1 MTRIKHSL
9 QLQLSL
15 TITVLLLIIALISGS
30 LSFYETYHQTH
41 KIQDDLLR
49 QIAAYINPSQPLP
62 KSQKSKNDARI
73 HIRTSTQQA
82 PDKKALPEASHLP
95 DGFHTLTE
103 PDGDDTYRVYI
114 TTTEQGKIIIYQE
127 NEYRDDLAQS
137 IAWHSTIPI
146 LATIPLAIALLVWQ
160 IRRALRPLRQQSQEL
175 QQRQA
180 ANLTPLN
187 PQAAPSEIQGFIHA
201 INQLL
206 NRTHQAMQQ
215 QQRFIADAAHELRTP
230 TTALSLQAERLSEHN
245 LPPELKE
252 QIGSLKTTIQR
263 SHQLQEQLLTLAR
276 SQASPEQPNSEQAQ
290 TPSTPIQPIF
300 QRIIQDLH
308 PLAQAKDQDIGV
320 TSSENPSLPINEIDL
335 YTLVKTLADNAI
347 RYTPRSSQIDLST
360 QSQQG
365 STTIIIEDNGNGIP
379 PAERQRVFDPFYRI
393 LGSGEQGTGLGL
405 SIAQTIAQRHGGT
418 ISLHNSQ
425 NFPTGLRVKIT
436 LPNQP

>member
-1 MTRIKHSL
+1 MTSIKRSL

-15 TITVLLLIIALISGS
+15 TITALLLFIALVSGS

-82 PDKKALPEASHLP
+82 PHKKALPPASHLP

-103 PDGDDTYRVYI
+103 ADGDDTYRVYI

-137 IAWHSTIPI
+137 IAWHSTTPI

-180 ANLTPLN
+180 ANLAPLN

-308 PLAQAKDQDIGV
+308 PLAQAKGQDIGV

-335 YTLVKTLADNAI
+335 YTLIKTLADNAI

-425 NFPTGLRVKIT
+425 TFPTGLRVEIT
-436 LPNQP
+436 LPNHT

>member
-1 MTRIKHSL
+1 MTHIKHSL

-15 TITVLLLIIALISGS
+15 TITALLLIIALISGS

-103 PDGDDTYRVYI
+103 ADGDDTYRVYI

>member
-15 TITVLLLIIALISGS
+15 TITALLLIIDLVSGS
-30 LSFYETYHQTH
+30 LSFYATYYQTH

-73 HIRTSTQQA
+73 HIRTSTQQ
-82 PDKKALPEASHLP
+82 PSDQKDLPPAAHLP
-95 DGFHTLTE
+95 DGFHTLAE
-103 PDGDDTYRVYI
+103 SDDDDTYRVYI
-114 TTTEQGKIIIYQE
+114 QTTDQGKVIIYQE

-137 IAWHSTIPI
+137 IAWHSTTPI
-146 LATIPLAIALLVWQ
+146 LATIPLAIALLIWQ
-160 IRRALRPLRQQSQEL
+160 IRRALRPLRPLRQQSQEL

-180 ANLTPLN
+180 ANLAPLN
-187 PQAAPSEIQGFIHA
+187 PQQAPSEIQGFIHA

-206 NRTHQAMQQ
+206 HRTHQAMQQ

-252 QIGSLKTTIQR
+252 QISSLKTTIAR
-263 SHQLQEQLLTLAR
+263 SQQLQEQLLTLAR
-276 SQASPEQPNSEQAQ
+276 SQTSPELAQPA
-290 TPSTPIQPIF
+290 PATPIQPIF

-308 PLAQAKDQDIGV
+308 PLAQAKNQDIGV
-320 TSSENPSLPINEIDL
+320 TSSENPSLPISEIDL
-335 YTLVKTLADNAI
+335 YTLIKTLADNAI
-347 RYTPRSSQIDLST
+347 RYTPAGSQIDLST
-360 QSQQG
+360 QSQPN

-405 SIAQTIAQRHGGT
+405 SIPQTIATAAASPYTTAKPSPQACA
-418 ISLHNSQ
+418 
-425 NFPTGLRVKIT
+425 
-436 LPNQP
+436 

>member
-15 TITVLLLIIALISGS
+15 TITALLLIIALISGS

-49 QIAAYINPSQPLP
+49 QIAAYINPDQPLP

-82 PDKKALPEASHLP
+82 PDKKALPPASHLP

-103 PDGDDTYRVYI
+103 ADGDDTYRVYI

-137 IAWHSTIPI
+137 IAWHSTAPI

-180 ANLTPLN
+180 ANLAPLN

-335 YTLVKTLADNAI
+335 YTLIKTLADNAI

-425 NFPTGLRVKIT
+425 NFPTGLRVEIT
-436 LPNQP
+436 LPNHP

>member
-82 PDKKALPEASHLP
+82 PHKKALPPASHLP

-103 PDGDDTYRVYI
+103 ADGDDTYRVYI

-180 ANLTPLN
+180 ANLAPLN

-308 PLAQAKDQDIGV
+308 PLAQAKGQDIGV

-335 YTLVKTLADNAI
+335 YTLIKTLADNAI

-425 NFPTGLRVKIT
+425 TFPTGLRVEIT
-436 LPNQP
+436 LPNHT

>member
-15 TITVLLLIIALISGS
+15 TITALLLIIALISGS

-49 QIAAYINPSQPLP
+49 QIAAYINPDQPLP

-73 HIRTSTQQA
+73 HIRTSIQQS

-103 PDGDDTYRVYI
+103 ADGDDTYRVYI
-114 TTTEQGKIIIYQE
+114 QTTEQGKIIIYQE

>member
-15 TITVLLLIIALISGS
+15 TITILLFIIALISGS

-73 HIRTSTQQA
+73 HIRTSTQHA
-82 PDKKALPEASHLP
+82 SDKKALPEASHLP

-103 PDGDDTYRVYI
+103 ADGDDTYRVYI
-114 TTTEQGKIIIYQE
+114 ITTEQGKIIIYQE

-137 IAWHSTIPI
+137 IAWHSTTPI

-175 QQRQA
+175 QHRQA
-180 ANLTPLN
+180 TNLAPLN

-206 NRTHQAMQQ
+206 HRTHQAMQQ

-320 TSSENPSLPINEIDL
+320 TSSENPSLPVSEIDL
-335 YTLVKTLADNAI
+335 YTLIKTLADNAI

-405 SIAQTIAQRHGGT
+405 SIAQTIAQRHSGSIT
-418 ISLHNSQ
+418 LHNSQ
-425 NFPTGLRVKIT
+425 TFPTGLRVEIT

>member
-15 TITVLLLIIALISGS
+15 VITALLLIIALISGS

-73 HIRTSTQQA
+73 HIRTSTQQS

-103 PDGDDTYRVYI
+103 ADGDDTYRVYI
-114 TTTEQGKIIIYQE
+114 QTTEQGKIIIYQE

-180 ANLTPLN
+180 ANLAPLN

-206 NRTHQAMQQ
+206 NRTRQAMQQ

-405 SIAQTIAQRHGGT
+405 SIAQTIAQRHGGS
-418 ISLHNSQ
+418 IALRDSQ
-425 NFPTGLRVKIT
+425 NFPTGLRVEIT
-436 LPNQP
+436 LPNHP

>member
-1 MTRIKHSL
+1 MTHIKHSL

-103 PDGDDTYRVYI
+103 ADGDDTYRVYI

>member
-15 TITVLLLIIALISGS
+15 TITALLLIIALISGS

-49 QIAAYINPSQPLP
+49 QIAAYINPDQPLP

-73 HIRTSTQQA
+73 HIRTSTQQS

-103 PDGDDTYRVYI
+103 ADGDDTYRVYI
-114 TTTEQGKIIIYQE
+114 QTTEQGKIIIYQE

-180 ANLTPLN
+180 ANLAPLN

-320 TSSENPSLPINEIDL
+320 TSADNPSLPISEIDL
-335 YTLVKTLADNAI
+335 YTLIKTLADNAI
-347 RYTPRSSQIDLST
+347 RYTPRGSQIDLSA
-360 QSQQG
+360 QSRQG
-365 STTIIIEDNGNGIP
+365 STILIIEDNGNGIP

-405 SIAQTIAQRHGGT
+405 SIAQTIAQRHSGSIT
-418 ISLHNSQ
+418 LHNSQ
-425 NFPTGLRVKIT
+425 TFPTGLRVEIT
-436 LPNQP
+436 LPNHT

>member
-103 PDGDDTYRVYI
+103 ADGDDTYRVYI

-180 ANLTPLN
+180 ANLAPLN

-252 QIGSLKTTIQR
+252 QISSLKTTIQR

-320 TSSENPSLPINEIDL
+320 TSSENPSLPISEIDL

-347 RYTPRSSQIDLST
+347 RYTPAGSQIDLSS
-360 QSQQG
+360 QSQANH
-365 STTIIIEDNGNGIP
+365 TIIIIEDNGNGIP

-405 SIAQTIAQRHGGT
+405 SIAQTIAQRHGGSIT
-418 ISLHNSQ
+418 LHDSQ
-425 NFPTGLRVKIT
+425 TFPTGLRVEIT
-436 LPNQP
+436 LPNHT

>member
-15 TITVLLLIIALISGS
+15 TITILLLIIALISGS

-73 HIRTSTQQA
+73 HIRTSTQQ
-82 PDKKALPEASHLP
+82 PSDQKDLPPAAHLP
-95 DGFHTLTE
+95 DGFHTLAE
-103 PDGDDTYRVYI
+103 SDDDDTYRVYI
-114 TTTEQGKIIIYQE
+114 QTTDQGKVIIYQE

-137 IAWHSTIPI
+137 IAWHSTTPI
-146 LATIPLAIALLVWQ
+146 LATIPLAIALLIWQ

-180 ANLTPLN
+180 ANLAPLN

-230 TTALSLQAERLSEHN
+230 TTALSLQAERLAEQN
-245 LPPELKE
+245 LPPELAE
-252 QIGSLKTTIQR
+252 QIGSLKTTIAR

-276 SQASPEQPNSEQAQ
+276 SQASPEQAQ
-290 TPSTPIQPIF
+290 LPSTPIQPIF

-320 TSSENPSLPINEIDL
+320 TSSENPSLSISEIDL

-347 RYTPRSSQIDLST
+347 RYTPRGSQIDLSS
-360 QSQQG
+360 QSQANH
-365 STTIIIEDNGNGIP
+365 TTIIIEDNGNGIP
-379 PAERQRVFDPFYRI
+379 TTERQRVFDPFYRI

-405 SIAQTIAQRHGGT
+405 SIAQTIAQHHGGT
-418 ISLHNSQ
+418 IVLRDSQ
-425 NFPTGLRVKIT
+425 NFPTGLRVEII
-436 LPNQP
+436 LPNHP

>member
-15 TITVLLLIIALISGS
+15 TITALLLIIALISGS

-49 QIAAYINPSQPLP
+49 QIAAYINPDQPLP

-82 PDKKALPEASHLP
+82 PDKKALPPASHLP

-103 PDGDDTYRVYI
+103 ADGDDTYRVYI

-180 ANLTPLN
+180 ANLAPLN

-335 YTLVKTLADNAI
+335 YTLIKTLADNAI

-425 NFPTGLRVKIT
+425 NFPTGLRVEIT

>member
-15 TITVLLLIIALISGS
+15 TITILLFIIALISGS

-73 HIRTSTQQA
+73 HIRTSTQHA
-82 PDKKALPEASHLP
+82 SDKKALPEASHLP

-103 PDGDDTYRVYI
+103 ADGDDTYRVYI
-114 TTTEQGKIIIYQE
+114 ITTEQGKIIIYQE

-137 IAWHSTIPI
+137 IAWHSTTPI

-175 QQRQA
+175 QHRQA
-180 ANLTPLN
+180 TNLAPLN

-206 NRTHQAMQQ
+206 HRTHQAMQQ

-320 TSSENPSLPINEIDL
+320 TSSENPSLPVSEIDL
-335 YTLVKTLADNAI
+335 YTLIKTLADNAI

-405 SIAQTIAQRHGGT
+405 SIAQTIAQRHSGSIT
-418 ISLHNSQ
+418 LHNSQ
-425 NFPTGLRVKIT
+425 TFPTGLRVEIT
-436 LPNQP
+436 LPNHP

>member
-15 TITVLLLIIALISGS
+15 TITILLFIIALISGS

-73 HIRTSTQQA
+73 HIRTSTQHA
-82 PDKKALPEASHLP
+82 SDKKALPEASHLP

-103 PDGDDTYRVYI
+103 ADGDDTYRVYI
-114 TTTEQGKIIIYQE
+114 ITTEQGKIIIYQE

-175 QQRQA
+175 QHRQA
-180 ANLTPLN
+180 TNLAPLN

-206 NRTHQAMQQ
+206 HRTHQAMQQ

-308 PLAQAKDQDIGV
+308 PLAQAKGQDIGV

-335 YTLVKTLADNAI
+335 YTLIKTLADNAI
-347 RYTPRSSQIDLST
+347 RYTPRSSQIGLST
-360 QSQQG
+360 QSQQN

-379 PAERQRVFDPFYRI
+379 PSERQRIFDPFYRI

-425 NFPTGLRVKIT
+425 TFPTGLRVEIT
-436 LPNQP
+436 LPNHT

>member
-15 TITVLLLIIALISGS
+15 TITALLLIIALISGS

-73 HIRTSTQQA
+73 HIRTSTQHA
-82 PDKKALPEASHLP
+82 SDKKALPEASHLP

-103 PDGDDTYRVYI
+103 ADGDDTYRVYI
-114 TTTEQGKIIIYQE
+114 ITTEQGKIIIYQE

-137 IAWHSTIPI
+137 IAWHSTTPI

-175 QQRQA
+175 QHRQA
-180 ANLTPLN
+180 TNLAPLN

-206 NRTHQAMQQ
+206 HRTHQAMQQ

-335 YTLVKTLADNAI
+335 YTLIKTLADNAI

-425 NFPTGLRVKIT
+425 NFPTGLRVEIT
-436 LPNQP
+436 LPNHP

>member
-15 TITVLLLIIALISGS
+15 TITALLLIIALISGS

-49 QIAAYINPSQPLP
+49 QIAAYITPSQPLP
-62 KSQKSKNDARI
+62 QSYKSKNDARI
-73 HIRTSTQQA
+73 HIRTSTQTP
-82 PDKKALPEASHLP
+82 PDKKDLPTVEHLP

-103 PDGDDTYRVYI
+103 EDDDDTYRIYI
-114 TTTEQGKIIIYQE
+114 QTTEQGKIIIYQE

-137 IAWHSTIPI
+137 IAWHSTTPI
-146 LATIPLAIALLVWQ
+146 LATIPLAIALLIWQ
-160 IRRALRPLRQQSQEL
+160 IRRALRPLRQQSREL

-180 ANLTPLN
+180 TNLAPLN
-187 PQAAPSEIQGFIHA
+187 PQQAPSEIQGFIHA

-252 QIGSLKTTIQR
+252 QISSLKTTIQR

-276 SQASPEQPNSEQAQ
+276 SQASPEQAQ

-308 PLAQAKDQDIGV
+308 PLAQAKNQDIGV
-320 TSSENPSLPINEIDL
+320 TSSENPSLPISEIDL
-335 YTLVKTLADNAI
+335 YILIKTLADNAI
-347 RYTPRSSQIDLST
+347 RYTPNGSQIDLFSHSQPNST
-360 QSQQG
+360 V
-365 STTIIIEDNGNGIP
+365 IIIEDNGNGIP
-379 PAERQRVFDPFYRI
+379 AAERERVFDPFYRI

-405 SIAQTIAQRHGGT
+405 SIAQTIAQHHGGSIT
-418 ISLHNSQ
+418 LHDSQ
-425 NFPTGLRVKIT
+425 TFPTGLRVEIN
-436 LPNQP
+436 LPNGS

>member
-73 HIRTSTQQA
+73 HIRTSTQAA
-82 PDKKALPEASHLP
+82 PDKKSLPAASHLP
-95 DGFHTLTE
+95 DGFHTLTQA
-103 PDGDDTYRVYI
+103 DDDDTYRVYI
-114 TTTEQGKIIIYQE
+114 HTTEQGKIIIYQE

-137 IAWHSTIPI
+137 IAWHSTTPI
-146 LATIPLAIALLVWQ
+146 LATIPLAIALLIWQ

-180 ANLTPLN
+180 TNLAPLN
-187 PQAAPSEIQGFIHA
+187 PQQAPSEIQGFIHA

-206 NRTHQAMQQ
+206 HRTHQAMQQ

-230 TTALSLQAERLSEHN
+230 TTALSLQAERLAEHN
-245 LPPELKE
+245 LPPELQT
-252 QIGSLKTTIQR
+252 QISSLKTTIAR
-263 SHQLQEQLLTLAR
+263 SQQLQEQLLTLAR
-276 SQASPEQPNSEQAQ
+276 SQTNPEPAQPAQ
-290 TPSTPIQPIF
+290 PAPATPIQPIF

-308 PLAQAKDQDIGV
+308 PLAQAKNQDIGV
-320 TSSENPSLPINEIDL
+320 TSSENPSLPISEIDL
-335 YTLVKTLADNAI
+335 YTLIKTLADNAI
-347 RYTPRSSQIDLST
+347 RYTPAGSQIDLST
-360 QSQQG
+360 QSQPN

-379 PAERQRVFDPFYRI
+379 PPERQRVFDPFYRI

-405 SIAQTIAQRHGGT
+405 SIAQTIAQRHSGSIT
-418 ISLHNSQ
+418 LHNSQ
-425 NFPTGLRVKIT
+425 TFPTGLRVEIT
-436 LPNQP
+436 LPHRP

>member
-15 TITVLLLIIALISGS
+15 IITIPLSIIALISGS

-103 PDGDDTYRVYI
+103 ADGDDTYRVYI

-215 QQRFIADAAHELRTP
+215 QQHFIADAAHELRTP

>member
-103 PDGDDTYRVYI
+103 ADGDDTYRVYI
-114 TTTEQGKIIIYQE
+114 QTTEQGKIIIYQE

-146 LATIPLAIALLVWQ
+146 LTTIPLAIALLVWQ

-180 ANLTPLN
+180 ANLAPLN

-335 YTLVKTLADNAI
+335 YTLIKTLADNAI

-425 NFPTGLRVKIT
+425 NFPTGLRVEIT

>member
-103 PDGDDTYRVYI
+103 ADGDDTYRVYI

-146 LATIPLAIALLVWQ
+146 LTTIPLAIALLVWQ

-180 ANLTPLN
+180 ANLAPLN

-320 TSSENPSLPINEIDL
+320 PSSENPSLPINEIDL
-335 YTLVKTLADNAI
+335 YTLIKTLADNAI

-425 NFPTGLRVKIT
+425 NFPTGLRVEIT

>member
-103 PDGDDTYRVYI
+103 ADGDDTYRVYI

-379 PAERQRVFDPFYRI
+379 PAKRQRVFDPFYRI

>member
-15 TITVLLLIIALISGS
+15 TITALLLIIALISGS

-49 QIAAYINPSQPLP
+49 QIAAYINPDQPLP

-82 PDKKALPEASHLP
+82 PDKKALPPASHLP

-103 PDGDDTYRVYI
+103 ADGDDTYRVYI

-180 ANLTPLN
+180 ANLAPLN

-335 YTLVKTLADNAI
+335 YTLVKTFADNAI
-347 RYTPRSSQIDLST
+347 RYTPRGSQIDLST
-360 QSQQG
+360 QSWQG
-365 STTIIIEDNGNGIP
+365 STILIIEDNGNGIP

-405 SIAQTIAQRHGGT
+405 SIAQTIVQHHGGT

-425 NFPTGLRVKIT
+425 NFPTGLRVEIT
-436 LPNQP
+436 LPNYP